1 MAIISSNDIQ
11 AVLDAAGGPSKVV
24 EIQTTFPVSAT
35 IDEHYC
41 VGLVTPYA
49 GKARWCRVTP
59 TDNAATQGASILA
72 QMAV

>member
-11 AVLDAAGGPSKVV
+11 AVLDAGGPLKVV
-24 EIQTTFPVSAT
+24 KIQTTYPINAVL
-35 IDEHYC
+35 DEHYC

-49 GKARWCRVTP
+49 GKTRWCQVIP
-59 TDNAATQGASILA
+59 TDSAAVQGASILA